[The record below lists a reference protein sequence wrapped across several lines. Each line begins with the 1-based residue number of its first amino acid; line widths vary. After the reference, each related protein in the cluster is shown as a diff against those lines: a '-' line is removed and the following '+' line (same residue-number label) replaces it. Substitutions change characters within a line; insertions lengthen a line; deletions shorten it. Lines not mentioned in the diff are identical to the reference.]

1 MMTSAENKH
10 QLQSHVL
17 RSISPNIHPT
27 ASTLSTIQR
36 KRGLCTTG
44 SSTISTESAS
54 AVSSISSLM
63 SANLATAEHSIQEQC
78 MSISHRPFLMASDSI
93 QPGNGSRHYVNR
105 CQGHLTPQPLHT
117 QICPVQK
124 CVSDSEISTSSF
136 LVSVSALSE
145 SSEIRA
151 LFPNV
156 HERNQ
161 QSPATAD
168 HYNQLKVAPSSKL
181 SERAQQILYRPRH
194 FESDSSLAESSDSLN
209 MPDYKQRER
218 EHYNKLKLNL
228 DSISGNKRAI
238 MGTLA
243 LFYHYVYASC
253 AMYVTLLV
261 NILAEQMYD
270 VLYNTVVRMHAVHKH

>member
-10 QLQSHVL
+10 QSHVL

-44 SSTISTESAS
+44 SSTIGTESAS
-54 AVSSISSLM
+54 AVSSVSSLM

-93 QPGNGSRHYVNR
+93 QPGNGSRHYVNL

-124 CVSDSEISTSSF
+124 CVSDSEISTSS

-181 SERAQQILYRPRH
+181 SERARQILYRPRH

-238 MGTLA
+238 MGIYISSVLSLCLRLMCNVRYT
-243 LFYHYVYASC
+243 ASKYTRR
-253 AMYVTLLV
+253 A
-261 NILAEQMYD
+261 D
-270 VLYNTVVRMHAVHKH
+270 V